1 MSRIAIEQAGKLSE
15 LKETGV
21 IIKDLTLNRFNSR
34 PKYYIRIHT
43 QTTISNL
50 LNYFQLYPIMNSK
63 YHDYHDF
70 VLIFN
75 SILAREFWVRK
86 HGLSNFTKLHNIIE
100 GMNKSR
106 VNVSWDFLWS
116 FSYYYPISFYS
127 KRKKGKS

>member
-1 MSRIAIEQAGKLSE
+1 
-15 LKETGV
+15 
-21 IIKDLTLNRFNSR
+21 
-34 PKYYIRIHT
+34 
-43 QTTISNL
+43 
-50 LNYFQLYPIMNSK
+50 MNSK